1 MKRFGYAV
9 LMGLMCLGIT
19 ACSAEDI
26 QRAAGAVPETSGA
39 AGAESS
45 AAEAE
50 SSAADTE
57 SSAAEEGSSGAE
69 AESGA
74 EEEDEKAAGSQQIY
88 ADMDGIVFGFYSG
101 VGAWE
106 TMLEVAPDG
115 SFKGQFFDANM
126 GETGEGYDN
135 GTIYE
140 CTFTG
145 KFSEAEKAD
154 DTSYTAK
161 VEELNFEKEK
171 NGSSQYIEEK
181 TLHIM
186 TDPYGLSLGDDI
198 IIYTP
203 DKKVSE
209 LSEGFMSWMTWKIPD
224 DAETLGGIGI
234 YNVTGDYVFYPDSY
248 ASGTAED
255 ENSGE
260 NADIPGK
267 ASGESTAYTNLKYA
281 YYNQAMPEYYRTP
294 YVPGPEEAP
303 RKPYQSVT
311 MQNLQGRWVN
321 RYREAGSDYVE
332 VLSVNGDRGQIE
344 TFRDGVKEGVWNGEG
359 TISIEDRS
367 DRNVC
372 PAFRITDDE
381 GMGVCTIYIRWVND
395 NAFFD
400 GGFLYEWKREGTA
413 EPDQYLYDT
422 VTMENLQG
430 VWYTEDTES
439 DGLHQVIL
447 TVDEDRAVLFETING
462 EVSRFW
468 NGGGH
473 ADIRMENFNSGT
485 VYPELIIQME
495 HGPGMGGSAGIYISS
510 VGQDRFYDC
519 GYGRWYVK
527 VAPDFLLED
536 ELTPPDGAELKA
548 DGSAEINGMYHYV
561 VTPGETRTEAGA
573 PLDWTIEVTGG
584 AGLNET
590 LNASVD
596 EFSAYFPAADG
607 IVWEM
612 DANFDGLPDVLVFRG
627 ALGAQGAEYYDCW
640 LSDGTK
646 LTRCEGFENIPNP
659 DVDVVSKMIYAH
671 IRDGAAAYY
680 ELLYRIEGNKA
691 VMTEETRF
699 VYDEEKEDYVPV
711 EGQ

>member
-1 MKRFGYAV
+1 MKRVRLAV
-9 LMGLMCLGIT
+9 LLGIMCLGVS

-26 QRAAGAVPETSGA
+26 QRAAGAIPET
-39 AGAESS
+39 AGAPG
-45 AAEAE
+45 AE

-57 SSAAEEGSSGAE
+57 GSAAAAEGESSEASAE

-74 EEEDEKAAGSQQIY
+74 EKEDEKAAGVQEIY

-145 KFSEAEKAD
+145 KFSAAEKVD
-154 DTSYTAK
+154 DTSYSAK

-171 NGSSQYIEEK
+171 NGSDQYIEEK

-186 TDPYGLSLGDDI
+186 TEPYGLGLGDEI

-203 DKKVSE
+203 DKKISE
-209 LSEGFMSWMTWKIPD
+209 LSEGFMSWMTWRIPD

-234 YNVTGDYVFYPDSY
+234 YNVTGDYVFYPDTY
-248 ASGTAED
+248 AMGTGED

-260 NADIPGK
+260 TADIPGK
-267 ASGESTAYTNLKYA
+267 VSGESTAYTNLKNA

-294 YVPGPEEAP
+294 YVPVPDEAP
-303 RKPYQSVT
+303 KKPYQSVT

-321 RYREAGSDYVE
+321 RYTEAGSDFVE
-332 VLSVNGDRGQIE
+332 VLSVNGDRGRIE
-344 TFRDGVKEGVWNGEG
+344 TFRDGVQEGVWNGEG

-372 PAFRITDDE
+372 PAFRIIDDE

-400 GGFLYEWKREGTA
+400 GGFLNEWKREGTA

-430 VWYTEDTES
+430 VWYTETSES
-439 DGLHQVIL
+439 DGLHQVVL
-447 TVDEDRAVLFETING
+447 TVDEDRAVLFETVNG
-462 EVSRFW
+462 EVSKLW
-468 NGGGH
+468 NGGGR
-473 ADIRMENFNSGT
+473 AELTLQNFNSGT
-485 VYPELIIQME
+485 AYPELIIRME

-510 VGQDRFYDC
+510 VGQDAFYDC

-527 VAPDFLLED
+527 VAPDYLLED
-536 ELTPPDGAELKA
+536 DLTPPDASELKA
-548 DGSAEINGMYHYV
+548 DGSAEIDGTYHYV
-561 VTPGETRTEAGA
+561 VTPGEKRTEAGA
-573 PLDWTIEVTGG
+573 PVDWTVEVTGG
-584 AGLNET
+584 EGLKET
-590 LNASVD
+590 LNVSVD

-607 IVWEM
+607 IVWAV
-612 DANFDGLPDVLVFRG
+612 DANFAGNPDVLLFRG

-640 LSDGTK
+640 FSDGKK
-646 LTRCEGFENIPNP
+646 LTRCEDFENIPNP
-659 DVDVVSKMIYAH
+659 YVDAASKMICGH
-671 IRDGAAAYY
+671 LKDGAAAYY
-680 ELLYRIEGNKA
+680 EILYRIEGNKA
-691 VMTEETRF
+691 VMTEETRY

-711 EGQ
+711 EAQ